1 MFKVNNRSTRTRCEI
16 SSKLIVKIP
25 EQRQWCRSGIFIVN
39 FEHISHLVL
48 DFLLLTLN
56 MLLPNGLILEVK
68 FDGNPSLNFED
79 DEF

>member
-1 MFKVNNRSTRTRCEI
+1 MFKVNNRSTRTRFEI
-16 SSKLIVKIP
+16 CSKLTVKIP
-25 EQRQWCRSGIFIVN
+25 EQRQWCRPGIFTVN
-39 FEHISHLVL
+39 FEHISHLFL

-56 MLLPNGLILEVK
+56 MLLPNGLTLELK